1 MEYLLKEDR
10 FHCPPDHYEVCPL
23 QFLQIISDRSK
34 TKSSYQYGQELS
46 LRFLAPQIPG
56 VIYAQFYSGLKRR
69 GKKDNGFL
77 GKINGEFI
85 CLTAAI
91 LCHALC
97 CWVSGSFVD
106 DVNFTRSS
114 SQGTD
119 KKRPLETGDHQ
130 ADGKTGLLERQLQT
144 WGNTPELFQT
154 RIIGR
159 IKRSVEERIA
169 KDGKTRVER
178 TDGYSNNLDALHREF
193 GIDPEGAGSQYVD
206 VGRGQT
212 PRGYSH
218 RGSQREEEQDP
229 FTGLIDLALVY
240 VHANSEDQVEHE
252 DG

>member
-1 MEYLLKEDR
+1 M
-10 FHCPPDHYEVCPL
+10 
-23 QFLQIISDRSK
+23 

-91 LCHALC
+91 LCHALR

-130 ADGKTGLLERQLQT
+130 ADRKTGLLEHQLQT
-144 WGNTPELFQT
+144 WGNTPKVFQT
-154 RIIGR
+154 RIIWR
-159 IKRSVEERIA
+159 IKRALEERIA
-169 KDGKTRVER
+169 KDGKTRLER
-178 TDGYSNNLDALHREF
+178 TDRYSNNLDVLRQEF
-193 GIDPEGAGSQYVD
+193 GIDPEEAGSQYVD
-206 VGRGQT
+206 AGCGRTQ
-212 PRGYSH
+212 RGYSH
-218 RGSQREEEQDP
+218 
-229 FTGLIDLALVY
+229 
-240 VHANSEDQVEHE
+240 
-252 DG
+252 